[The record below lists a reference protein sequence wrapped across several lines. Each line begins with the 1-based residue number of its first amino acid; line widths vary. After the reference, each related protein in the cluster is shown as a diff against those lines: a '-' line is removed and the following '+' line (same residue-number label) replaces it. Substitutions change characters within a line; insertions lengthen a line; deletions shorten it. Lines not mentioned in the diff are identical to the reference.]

1 MKKAFSKNFKRCLAF
16 VLVLC
21 LVVGLCPA
29 FFAAENEQKKY
40 VSFGDSM
47 ANGYGLTGY
56 GDVNGYLEES
66 PDAYPT
72 KIANHFSWDLTHQL
86 AMSAMRA
93 EDLHYILEY
102 GKENAYQG
110 DEYTRREFING
121 RFKNDCGSVEAA
133 ADTYQSAAAD
143 ADVITLGIGNA
154 NFGVFL
160 LGRITNALGV
170 LGGNPADDAW
180 IDFED
185 AIRECDEPTKA
196 FLRQIR
202 ATVSEKLYAS
212 VPEESHEIIAPI
224 ENAISYALVSF
235 MMNYAGSVDRIVE
248 LNPDVEIIIVGL
260 MNTFSGMDLSY
271 EGNIIPLDEIVGEAV
286 EAVNI
291 YLSTQPV
298 VLQMMGK
305 YPQAKFY
312 YAESP
317 DVDII
322 VNTYA
327 SQLKNS
333 DSVLRDRVLK
343 EVQDMVWPMLNATS
357 PGAYVNITRAD
368 VEAYEAAMNSNPTNV
383 VAITKYLNE
392 NQDKLMSVAVY
403 LAFEKAIIEASQLDA
418 LDANALL
425 KLLDGLST
433 VFDGMQ
439 EKVEAHMQNNIDTAK
454 MGIAISVYTNMKLT
468 TGQSME
474 VADIYQYIA
483 LPDGMSFVLES
494 DPTIMSLLNLFARM
508 LIGNG
513 IGCHPSAAGHD
524 QLSAAI
530 IEAYENGQT
539 AQDASAGKI
548 AVAIDKILYALE
560 KYGPQDSNAYE
571 VNDSSYYVALGDRS
585 ALPYE
590 CVDYVEQFA
599 TENRLEYKNLAQS
612 GLLIQNGGQILAD
625 NYADIARADL
635 ITVGFSNTTLLQE
648 AMSSAFN
655 PTEYDWSALVTEQG
669 AMYVEAMLQS
679 IKEELI
685 AAGIEGEYSIGGFIK
700 IDVAE
705 FVLSMIE
712 NYAYNALIYAYTMPE
727 YVNAIRE
734 INPDAKIIIV
744 GMYNPL
750 KDVTLE
756 ISETQIVPIGEY
768 LDKVVEAA
776 TLHANVYSL
785 VTENV
790 ILVEAPDVENAN
802 KDTSLNMLQFVVAV
816 NSSFALYPN
825 EAGHTYIKD
834 QLTSALDIT
843 INKTRPVGD
852 VNNDGLVNIFDATG
866 IQRYSAQLVDLSEE
880 DKAFADVNGDGKI
893 NILDVTAIQRYVAG
907 QIAEF

>member
-1 MKKAFSKNFKRCLAF
+1 M
-16 VLVLC
+16 
-21 LVVGLCPA
+21 
-29 FFAAENEQKKY
+29 
-40 VSFGDSM
+40 
-47 ANGYGLTGY
+47 
-56 GDVNGYLEES
+56 
-66 PDAYPT
+66 
-72 KIANHFSWDLTHQL
+72 
-86 AMSAMRA
+86 
-93 EDLHYILEY
+93 
-102 GKENAYQG
+102 
-110 DEYTRREFING
+110 
-121 RFKNDCGSVEAA
+121 
-133 ADTYQSAAAD
+133 
-143 ADVITLGIGNA
+143 
-154 NFGVFL
+154 
-160 LGRITNALGV
+160 
-170 LGGNPADDAW
+170 
-180 IDFED
+180 
-185 AIRECDEPTKA
+185 
-196 FLRQIR
+196 
-202 ATVSEKLYAS
+202 
-212 VPEESHEIIAPI
+212 
-224 ENAISYALVSF
+224 
-235 MMNYAGSVDRIVE
+235 
-248 LNPDVEIIIVGL
+248 
-260 MNTFSGMDLSY
+260 
-271 EGNIIPLDEIVGEAV
+271 
-286 EAVNI
+286 
-291 YLSTQPV
+291 
-298 VLQMMGK
+298 
-305 YPQAKFY
+305 
-312 YAESP
+312 
-317 DVDII
+317 
-322 VNTYA
+322 
-327 SQLKNS
+327 
-333 DSVLRDRVLK
+333 
-343 EVQDMVWPMLNATS
+343 
-357 PGAYVNITRAD
+357 
-368 VEAYEAAMNSNPTNV
+368 
-383 VAITKYLNE
+383 
-392 NQDKLMSVAVY
+392 
-403 LAFEKAIIEASQLDA
+403 
-418 LDANALL
+418 
-425 KLLDGLST
+425 DGLST

-439 EKVEAHMQNNIDTAK
+439 EKVEAHMQNNIDNVK

-539 AQDASAGKI
+539 AQDASAEKI

-655 PTEYDWSALVTEQG
+655 PTEYDWSSLVTEQG

-802 KDTSLNMLQFVVAV
+802 KDTSLNMLQFFVAV

-880 DKAFADVNGDGKI
+880 EKAFADVNGDGKI